1 MEENENKVE
10 LIIPPNI
17 NDPLNLLSPVDKTEY
32 ELQLSC
38 NANKKKRKRKRYK
51 SGSEFF
57 GGPRKKNKTG
67 NSPGTHDA
75 HAYDSNV
82 SKESS
87 DDEQTDPTW
96 EITDKSHQKDSTKIS
111 PALRKPSTSVDE
123 SKASETGSLA
133 DTSSKHEA
141 GDPFE
146 DVAQKTDETKPVFQK
161 PAHCQHGNHNRYY
174 GFESLNKNMDVRL
187 KIFQKNIHLFKNK
200 DVLDIGCNC
209 GLLTLAIA
217 KTFSP
222 KSITGIDIDRKL
234 INIARS
240 KLRKYVTVPDRIIDP
255 DLSCD
260 ASKFRHKTECFP
272 ISFPICYGNL
282 SLALKQ
288 MQKKVQTPQT
298 LSSTPQTPQGGNEAQ
313 NSRIPD
319 NISFEEVSIDYF
331 KIMWHFVCNIIP
343 INLHSPFRWT
353 TCLKMKLVSFAMREN
368 MT

>member
-1 MEENENKVE
+1 M
-10 LIIPPNI
+10 
-17 NDPLNLLSPVDKTEY
+17 
-32 ELQLSC
+32 QLSC
-38 NANKKKRKRKRYK
+38 NGKKKRKRKRYK

-67 NSPGTHDA
+67 NSPAPHDS

-96 EITDKSHQKDSTKIS
+96 EINDVKNQKDPSKIS
-111 PALRKPSTSVDE
+111 PVAPRKPSTSVDE
-123 SKASETGSLA
+123 SKASETGSVA
-133 DTSSKHEA
+133 ETSSKNETGDQAEESELKIEEA
-141 GDPFE
+141 
-146 DVAQKTDETKPVFQK
+146 KPVFQK
-161 PAHCQHGNHNRYY
+161 PSHCQYGNHNRYY

-217 KTFSP
+217 KNFSP

-240 KLRKYVTVPDRIIDP
+240 KLRKYVNVPDRIINP

-260 ASKFRHKTECFP
+260 ATKFRHRTECFP
-272 ISFPICYGNL
+272 ISFPICYGNM

-288 MQKKVQTPQT
+288 MQKKIQTPQT
-298 LSSTPQTPQGGNEAQ
+298 VTSTPQTPQGGVSNEAQ

-319 NISFEEVSIDYF
+319 NISFEEVR
-331 KIMWHFVCNIIP
+331 K
-343 INLHSPFRWT
+343 
-353 TCLKMKLVSFAMREN
+353 
-368 MT
+368 

>member
-1 MEENENKVE
+1 M
-10 LIIPPNI
+10 
-17 NDPLNLLSPVDKTEY
+17 
-32 ELQLSC
+32 SC

-67 NSPGTHDA
+67 TSPGPHDS

-96 EITDKSHQKDSTKIS
+96 EINDKINHQKDASKIS

-123 SKASETGSLA
+123 SKASETGSVA
-133 DTSSKHEA
+133 ETISKTEIGEQTEEA
-141 GDPFE
+141 
-146 DVAQKTDETKPVFQK
+146 QQETEVTEPVIQK
-161 PAHCQHGNHNRYY
+161 PAHCQYGNHNRYY

-217 KTFSP
+217 KSFSP

-260 ASKFRHKTECFP
+260 ATKYRHRPECFP
-272 ISFPICYGNL
+272 ISFPVCYGNM

-288 MQKKVQTPQT
+288 MQKKMQTPQT
-298 LSSTPQTPQGGNEAQ
+298 VSSTPQTPQGAGGGNEAQ

-319 NISFEEVSIDYF
+319 NISFEEVR
-331 KIMWHFVCNIIP
+331 K
-343 INLHSPFRWT
+343 
-353 TCLKMKLVSFAMREN
+353 
-368 MT
+368 